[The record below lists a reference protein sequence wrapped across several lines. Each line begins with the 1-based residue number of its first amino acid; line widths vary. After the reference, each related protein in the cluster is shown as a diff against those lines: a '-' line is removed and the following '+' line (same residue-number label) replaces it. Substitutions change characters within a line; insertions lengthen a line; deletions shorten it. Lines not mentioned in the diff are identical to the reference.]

1 MSIAQSL
8 LPEFDHEFATLRKTF
23 ERVPDG
29 KWDYAPH
36 AKSMSLARLTGH
48 LAELAGWINS
58 TLEADELDFGTM
70 AYTPFVPLATA
81 ERPVLAATSDPTM
94 MQPWTLRQ
102 GTKVFFTMP
111 KVAVLRSFVM
121 DHMIHHRAQLG
132 VYLRLNDVP
141 VPSTYGPSADE
152 GQK

>member
-102 GTKVFFTMP
+102 GTKMFFTMP

-121 DHMIHHRAQLG
+121 DHDGPYDSPPRATL
-132 VYLRLNDVP
+132 V
-141 VPSTYGPSADE
+141 STCA
-152 GQK
+152 